1 MDMVAVKQRGR
12 KRSPELIALAEE
24 YAANRSVWKSL
35 SEFAAANGVNDETL
49 RLAVKALGLPAVLP
63 TSEPVATPR
72 LGRGLSA
79 AGAAGLAQWQ
89 AILDGTAPRRTL
101 KAVALGVGISAEG
114 LRQLAVGRGLPTS
127 SRDLPDANLRQERDQ
142 LIADWREVA
151 EGRAPFQY
159 LRSFL
164 VGRPFSL
171 ITARGILEDAG
182 LAVEMKSRR
191 PELADQA
198 EALDEW
204 RGIIASGAPTV
215 TLSRFIVQ
223 RSLPKTSFR
232 KLVQAAGLRTVPAV
246 SVRTKSV
253 AADIEAA
260 DLQWAAVCA
269 GTAPEEGMDS
279 IARRHRVHRNPM
291 RNHAHLAGLPLTLK
305 QLKAWRAAGWTPE
318 ASPAQGADT
327 NGRSRSQRG
336 LMLQHARVAGLA
348 A

>member
-1 MDMVAVKQRGR
+1 MVAVKQRGR

-24 YAANRSVWKSL
+24 FAADRSAWKSL
-35 SEFAAANGVNDETL
+35 SEFAAAKGVNDETL
-49 RLAVKALGLPAVLP
+49 RLAVRALGLPTAVRP
-63 TSEPVATPR
+63 SEPVAATPR

-79 AGAAGLAQWQ
+79 AGARGLALWQ

-101 KAVALGVGISAEG
+101 KAVAKEAGISAEG

-127 SRDLPDANLRQERDQ
+127 SRALPDASQRAERDK
-142 LIADWREVA
+142 LIADWREVI

-159 LRSFL
+159 LRQFIE
-164 VGRPFSL
+164 GRPFSL

-191 PELADQA
+191 PELADLA
-198 EALDEW
+198 EALEEW
-204 RGIIASGAPTV
+204 RGIIASAAPTV

-232 KLVQAAGLRTVPAV
+232 KLVTASGLPTVPDTT
-246 SVRTKSV
+246 VRSKSQ

-260 DLQWAAVCA
+260 DREWAAVCA
-269 GTAPEEGMDS
+269 GTAPSNAGMDS

-291 RNHAHLAGLPLTLK
+291 RNHARLAGLPLTLK
-305 QLKAWRAAGWTPE
+305 QLLAWRAAGWVPGQQP
-318 ASPAQGADT
+318 PA
-327 NGRSRSQRG
+327 
-336 LMLQHARVAGLA
+336 V
-348 A
+348 